1 MKIQNIQKYKRVD
14 KMGKLKVGF
23 VGVGLMGL
31 PMVKNIAKHNY
42 PLVVW
47 NRSTKN
53 LKKIK
58 NQKTEVCQN
67 LINLPNQ
74 CQVIIMMLSNDEV
87 CLEISKELSKKIKK
101 DQILIDMSS
110 TKQKTAI
117 EIEKKIKSKGG
128 YFLDAPV
135 SGGTSAAETGK
146 LAIMV
151 GGDKKIFEKTKNLL
165 KSMGT
170 VTYVGKTGSGQ
181 VAKLANQAIVG
192 ITIGAVSEALI
203 LAEAAGADP
212 KAVRKAIKYGF
223 AGSPILEIHGKRIL
237 EKNFEPGG
245 KCSTQLKDMNNIIE
259 TAKTYKIHLPLSE
272 KIKKLYEIIVEEGKS
287 SLDHSAL
294 YLVIK
299 KLKKQPLNK
308 TSKT

>member
-1 MKIQNIQKYKRVD
+1 MN
-14 KMGKLKVGF
+14 KLKVGF

-47 NRSTKN
+47 NRSKKN
-53 LKKIK
+53 LKKINK
-58 NQKTEVCQN
+58 QKIEVCQN
-67 LINLPNQ
+67 IINLPSQ
-74 CQVIIMMLSNDEV
+74 CQVIIMMLSNDKV
-87 CLEISKELSKKIKK
+87 CLEISNKLKKKIKK
-101 DQILIDMSS
+101 NQILIDMSS
-110 TKQKTAI
+110 TKLKTAI

-135 SGGTSAAETGK
+135 SGGTLAAKIGK

-151 GGDKKIFEKTKNLL
+151 GGEKKIFEKTKNLL

-203 LAEAAGADP
+203 LAETAGADP
-212 KAVRKAIKYGF
+212 KAVRKAIKNGF
-223 AGSPILEIHGKRIL
+223 AGSQILEIHGKRIL

-245 KCSTQLKDMNNIIE
+245 KCSTQLKDMKNIIE
-259 TAKTYKIHLPLSE
+259 TANAYKINLPLSK
-272 KIKKLYEIIVEEGKS
+272 KIKKLYEIMVKEGKS

-294 YLVIK
+294 YLLIK
-299 KLKKQPLNK
+299 KL
-308 TSKT
+308 

>member
-1 MKIQNIQKYKRVD
+1 MN
-14 KMGKLKVGF
+14 KLKVGF

-47 NRSTKN
+47 NRSRKN
-53 LKKIK
+53 LKKINK
-58 NQKTEVCQN
+58 QKIEVCQN

-74 CQVIIMMLSNDEV
+74 CQVIIMMLSNDKV

-101 DQILIDMSS
+101 NQILIDMSS

-135 SGGTSAAETGK
+135 SGGTLAAETGK

-151 GGDKKIFEKTKNLL
+151 GGEKKIFEKTKNLL

-170 VTYVGKTGSGQ
+170 VTYIGKTGSGQ

-203 LAEAAGADP
+203 LSEAAGVDP
-212 KAVRKAIKYGF
+212 KAVRKAIKNGF

-245 KCSTQLKDMNNIIE
+245 KCSTQLKDMKNIIE
-259 TAKTYKIHLPLSE
+259 TAKTYKIQLPLSE

-287 SLDHSAL
+287 NLDHSAL
-294 YLVIK
+294 YLLIK

>member
-1 MKIQNIQKYKRVD
+1 
-14 KMGKLKVGF
+14 MGKLKVGF

-31 PMVKNIAKHNY
+31 PMARNIAKHNY

-47 NRSTKN
+47 NRSRKN
-53 LKKIK
+53 LKKVNK
-58 NQKTEVCQN
+58 QKTEVCQN

-212 KAVRKAIKYGF
+212 KAVREAIKNGF

-259 TAKTYKIHLPLSE
+259 TAKTYNVHLPLSE
-272 KIKKLYEIIVEEGKS
+272 KIEKLYDLIVKEGKS
-287 SLDHSAL
+287 NLDHSAL
-294 YLVIK
+294 YLLIK
-299 KLKKQPLNK
+299 RLKK
-308 TSKT
+308 

>member
-1 MKIQNIQKYKRVD
+1 
-14 KMGKLKVGF
+14 MGKLKIGF

-31 PMVKNIAKHNY
+31 PMVMNIAKHNY

-47 NRSTKN
+47 NRSKKN
-53 LKKIK
+53 LKKINK
-58 NQKTEVCQN
+58 KKIGVCQK
-67 LINLPNQ
+67 LIDLPNQ
-74 CQVIIMMLSNDEV
+74 CDVFIMMLSSDKV
-87 CLEISKELSKKIKK
+87 CEEISNKLMKNLKKN
-101 DQILIDMSS
+101 QILIDMSS

-117 EIEKKIKSKGG
+117 DLGKKIKSKGG

-135 SGGTSAAETGK
+135 SGGTLAAKSGK

-151 GGDKKIFEKTKNLL
+151 GGEKKIFLKTKHILMC
-165 KSMGT
+165 MGT
-170 VTYVGKTGSGQ
+170 VNYVGKTGSGQ

-203 LAEAAGADP
+203 LAEAAGANP
-212 KAVRKAIKYGF
+212 QEVRKAIKDGF

-245 KCSTQLKDMNNIIE
+245 KCSTQLKDMKNIIE
-259 TAKTYKIHLPLSE
+259 TAKAYKINLPLSK
-272 KIKKLYEIIVEEGKS
+272 KIKKLYEIMVKEGKS

-294 YLVIK
+294 YLLIK
-299 KLKKQPLNK
+299 KL
-308 TSKT
+308 

>member
-1 MKIQNIQKYKRVD
+1 
-14 KMGKLKVGF
+14 MGKLKVGF

-42 PLVVW
+42 PLVLW

-135 SGGTSAAETGK
+135 SGGTLAAKIGK

-203 LAEAAGADP
+203 LAEAAGVDP
-212 KAVRKAIKYGF
+212 KAVREAIKNGF

-245 KCSTQLKDMNNIIE
+245 KCSTQLKDMKNIIE
-259 TAKTYKIHLPLSE
+259 TAKAYKIHLPLSE

>member
-1 MKIQNIQKYKRVD
+1 
-14 KMGKLKVGF
+14 MGKLKVGF

-53 LKKIK
+53 LQKIKNKKIK
-58 NQKTEVCQN
+58 VCQN
-67 LINLPNQ
+67 LIDLPNK
-74 CQVIIMMLSNDEV
+74 CQIIIMMLSNDKV

-101 DQILIDMSS
+101 NQILIDMSS

-117 EIEKKIKSKGG
+117 KIEKKINSKGG

-135 SGGTSAAETGK
+135 SGGTLAAENGK

-151 GGDKKIFEKTKNLL
+151 GGEKTIFEKTKNLL

-203 LAEAAGADP
+203 LAEAAGVDP
-212 KAVRKAIKYGF
+212 KAVRKAIKNGF

-245 KCSTQLKDMNNIIE
+245 RCSTQLKDMNNIIE
-259 TAKTYKIHLPLSE
+259 TAKNHKIHLPLSE
-272 KIKKLYEIIVEEGKS
+272 KIKKLYEKIVEEGKS
-287 SLDHSAL
+287 NLDHSAL
-294 YLVIK
+294 YLL
-299 KLKKQPLNK
+299 LKNLRNTHLK
-308 TSKT
+308 

>member
-1 MKIQNIQKYKRVD
+1 
-14 KMGKLKVGF
+14 MGKLKVGF

-53 LKKIK
+53 LKKIN
-58 NQKTEVCQN
+58 NQKTKVCQN
-67 LINLPNQ
+67 LIDLPNQ
-74 CQVIIMMLSNDEV
+74 CQIIIMMLSNDKV

-101 DQILIDMSS
+101 NQILIDMSS

-117 EIEKKIKSKGG
+117 KIEKKINSKGG

-135 SGGTSAAETGK
+135 SGGTLAAENGK

-151 GGDKKIFEKTKNLL
+151 GGEKTIFEKTKNLL

-203 LAEAAGADP
+203 LAEAAGVDP
-212 KAVRKAIKYGF
+212 KAVRKAIKNGF

-259 TAKTYKIHLPLSE
+259 TAKNHKIHLPLSE
-272 KIKKLYEIIVEEGKS
+272 KIKKLYEKIVAGGKS
-287 SLDHSAL
+287 NLDHSA
-294 YLVIK
+294 
-299 KLKKQPLNK
+299 
-308 TSKT
+308 

>member
-1 MKIQNIQKYKRVD
+1 
-14 KMGKLKVGF
+14 MGKLKVGF

-31 PMVKNIAKHNY
+31 PMARNIAKHNY

-53 LKKIK
+53 LKKINK
-58 NQKTEVCQN
+58 QKTEVCQN

-135 SGGTSAAETGK
+135 SGGTLAAKIGK
-146 LAIMV
+146 LVIMV

-203 LAEAAGADP
+203 LVEAAGADP
-212 KAVRKAIKYGF
+212 KAVREAIKNGF

-272 KIKKLYEIIVEEGKS
+272 KIQKLYEKIVEEGKS
-287 SLDHSAL
+287 NLDHSAL
-294 YLVIK
+294 YLLIK
-299 KLKKQPLNK
+299 KLKKHPLNK

>member
-1 MKIQNIQKYKRVD
+1 MSKF
-14 KMGKLKVGF
+14 KVGF
-23 VGVGLMGL
+23 VGLGLMGL
-31 PMVKNIAKHNY
+31 PMAKNILENKY
-42 PLVVW
+42 PLIVW

-53 LKKIK
+53 LNKIK
-58 NQKTEVCQN
+58 KLGAEECQN
-67 LINLPNQ
+67 LVDLPSK
-74 CQVIIMMLSNDEV
+74 CKIIIMMLINDKV
-87 CLEISKELSKKIKK
+87 CLEVTEVLKKNLKK

-117 EIEKKIKSKGG
+117 EIEKKIKNKKGH
-128 YFLDAPV
+128 FLDAPV
-135 SGGTSAAETGK
+135 SGGTQGAATGN

-151 GGDKKIFEKTKNLL
+151 GGEKKIFDKINNLL

-212 KAVRKAIKYGF
+212 RAVREAIKNGF
-223 AGSPILEIHGKRIL
+223 AGSQILEQHGKRIL
-237 EKNFEPGG
+237 ENNFEPGG

-259 TAKTYKIHLPLSE
+259 TAKTYNVHLPLSE
-272 KIKKLYEIIVEEGKS
+272 KIEKLYKLIVKKGKS
-287 SLDHSAL
+287 NLDHSAL
-294 YLVIK
+294 YLLIK
-299 KLKKQPLNK
+299 QLKK
-308 TSKT
+308 